1 MATASGA
8 ADPDLSGTPTH
19 LLDVERELHKAPGE
33 FNFFQAVRLL
43 HLMSPGSET
52 VGVSARPEREP
63 VHFTVNPDLA
73 FPASDIKSID
83 WGKRPPTMMV
93 SFMGLTG
100 PMGVLP
106 RPYSELIS
114 ERLRA
119 KDTTLAAFLDIFNH
133 RVISLFYQAW
143 EKYRFAVVFERKE
156 QDRLSRY
163 LFSLIGLATRG
174 LQGRLK
180 VPDQALLFY
189 TGLLALQPRSAAALE
204 SLLEDF
210 FGVPVEVQQFSGSW
224 HELSPA
230 DRCAVDGESF
240 NAQLGITTVVGDAV
254 WDEQAKIRI
263 RLGPLSSSRY
273 LEFLPEG
280 AALESLRSLVA
291 FFTNGEVEVD
301 VMLVLKRAETPFC
314 ELGRPGSDGPR
325 LGWFTWM
332 KSRPEFDRDPGDT
345 VLLLL

>member
-8 ADPDLSGTPTH
+8 ADPDLSGAPAH
-19 LLDVERELHKAPGE
+19 LLDVERELRKAPGE

-52 VGVSARPEREP
+52 VGVSAAPEREP
-63 VHFTVNPDLA
+63 VHFAVNPDLA

-83 WGKRPPTMMV
+83 WGNRPPTMMV
-93 SFMGLTG
+93 NFMGLTG

-106 RPYSELIS
+106 RPYSELIA
-114 ERLRA
+114 ERLRS

-133 RVISLFYQAW
+133 RAISLFYQAW
-143 EKYRFAVVFERKE
+143 EKYRYAVVFERKQ

-163 LFSLIGLATRG
+163 LFSLVGLATPG
-174 LQGRLK
+174 LQGRLNI
-180 VPDQALLFY
+180 PDQALLFY

-204 SLLEDF
+204 SLLEDY
-210 FGVPVEVQQFSGSW
+210 FGVPVEVEQFSGRW

-240 NAQLGITTVVGDAV
+240 NTRLGITTVVGDAI

-263 RLGPLSSSRY
+263 RLGPLTSRQY
-273 LEFLPEG
+273 LGFLPGG
-280 AALESLRSLVA
+280 AALESLRSLAA

-301 VMLVLKRAETPFC
+301 VLLVLERAETPAC
-314 ELGRPGSDGPR
+314 DLGKAGDEGPR

-332 KSRPEFDRDPGDT
+332 KSRPEFDRDPADT
-345 VLLLL
+345 VLPLI